1 MYYFYRGTLLL
12 DPSIPM
18 KLLKKPLSY
27 SETGSAILGL
37 R

>member
-1 MYYFYRGTLLL
+1 MYFFYRGTLLL
-12 DPSIPM
+12 DPTMPM

-27 SETGSAILGL
+27 SETGIGILEL